1 MRHARATVQMRVI
14 AAQEVDGHDDARV
27 IAERAGLPLEVAR
40 QVASGNLDTAVGAC
54 EDVEHSPLS
63 GGSLCRVSFLL
74 CFACPN
80 ALATARHL
88 PRIVYLFQAL
98 ESLRS
103 VAPAAVWKA
112 DWEAHHRRVSDL
124 LDQHTDPRQ
133 HPALLARFSGT
144 ERDLIDRLLE
154 RRLDP

>member
-1 MRHARATVQMRVI
+1 AVRS
-14 AAQEVDGHDDARV
+14 
-27 IAERAGLPLEVAR
+27 GLPLDVAR

-63 GGSLCRVSFLL
+63 GGGLCQVSFLL

-88 PRIVYLFQAL
+88 PRIVYLFQSL

-103 VAPAAVWKA
+103 VVPSTVWTA
-112 DWEAHHRRVSDL
+112 DWASHHRRVGDL
-124 LDQHTDPRQ
+124 LDQHTDPHQ
-133 HPALLARFSGT
+133 HPALLARITGQ